1 MAIDK
6 EQKEKI
12 RLYYETHLISP
23 KETAKVFNVNYRT
36 LMIWI
41 KKEKWEQGKALEKAA
56 SKNIKQNIL
65 KAEFGSILHLNK
77 EQIKQN
83 MKENLSPK
91 DYENINLD
99 EILDGLSD
107 DILFKILNVEFL
119 HKEMMK
125 SALIAKE
132 ELLRMRLLRKE
143 GQINPVIIASA
154 EKYNNILSSIQK
166 NLYDDRILSKALNN
180 PLEKELENLSNDQL
194 LKIINENEN

>member
-1 MAIDK
+1 
-6 EQKEKI
+6 
-12 RLYYETHLISP
+12 
-23 KETAKVFNVNYRT
+23 
-36 LMIWI
+36 
-41 KKEKWEQGKALEKAA
+41 
-56 SKNIKQNIL
+56 
-65 KAEFGSILHLNK
+65 
-77 EQIKQN
+77 
-83 MKENLSPK
+83 PK